1 LIEPYRVRRAK
12 LGKRYLQSLRK
23 HRDLIKQAKKATRL
37 LLLAPESKSINLE
50 GVAGMPGFYSI
61 RVNLTFRIL
70 LRRLEDDKG
79 QYWLLVELDTHR
91 IYRR

>member
-1 LIEPYRVRRAK
+1 
-12 LGKRYLQSLRK
+12 
-23 HRDLIKQAKKATRL
+23 
-37 LLLAPESKSINLE
+37 
-50 GVAGMPGFYSI
+50 MPGFYSI